1 MGLHRPKAIDDPCHG
16 PRTDY
21 PCWTWRWRTGMLLM
35 VAAALTAV
43 MPTAGAATHAWG
55 HLGRPWPTAAAGA
68 IGFAASPSSATV
80 RCPFSRRNQ
89 YHLRLSAAS
98 GGGSAYGS
106 SSGGSPHRHSS
117 RTCLR
122 PPAISFWGQL
132 HDQHRCQTHQH
143 YGCQVTAQPLPVG
156 YGGRASPL
164 SARAGV
170 GVGMNVS
177 SSTEILQSVEGEETT
192 VTLTEA
198 GGRPHTATSRA
209 RISAAN
215 KGKEPWNKGGRHSEE
230 TRRKIAEGARNAAR
244 KRREATALSLGMT
257 LEEYDDMK
265 QRRKP
270 SEKNPEVTM
279 ETRLKISA
287 RLKEKWKDPIY
298 RERRKGCMPNRQGVA
313 HSEETKARIA
323 AAVKARWQDPAY
335 REKIT
340 SRVASEE
347 TRAKIGKIIKDQ
359 WADPEIRQVRMAKM
373 MPKTEEHKK
382 RISEGVRNRWAD
394 PEFRKQ
400 TSEKMRAAA
409 HARIIATGG
418 VPKPR
423 RERRPRTPR
432 APGTGSA
439 KSRGGPDVSRMAARN
454 MAKWARM
461 GRAVEAKMEREVR
474 RESKRAAAAAKL
486 AAKEAKLEAERL
498 AQEEE
503 DKLVEGLDELEMVL
517 MRQTLRAK
525 KQHRIARAA
534 KEAAKVAE
542 EERAARE
549 PIREPEQEVP
559 EGFEMVEMNGRMVLR
574 MK

>member
-1 MGLHRPKAIDDPCHG
+1 MADGDVQTSWWQSAREGTWEGCANGRTWIGLTVPSKTRLRLKCNSPVRKTKENNTCSLREVIQLPLAKTMGLHRPKAIDDPCRG

-244 KRREATALSLGMT
+244 KRREATALSLVRGG
-257 LEEYDDMK
+257 D
-265 QRRKP
+265 
-270 SEKNPEVTM
+270 
-279 ETRLKISA
+279 
-287 RLKEKWKDPIY
+287 
-298 RERRKGCMPNRQGVA
+298 
-313 HSEETKARIA
+313 
-323 AAVKARWQDPAY
+323 AV
-335 REKIT
+335 
-340 SRVASEE
+340 
-347 TRAKIGKIIKDQ
+347 
-359 WADPEIRQVRMAKM
+359 
-373 MPKTEEHKK
+373 
-382 RISEGVRNRWAD
+382 
-394 PEFRKQ
+394 
-400 TSEKMRAAA
+400 
-409 HARIIATGG
+409 
-418 VPKPR
+418 
-423 RERRPRTPR
+423 
-432 APGTGSA
+432 APG
-439 KSRGGPDVSRMAARN
+439 
-454 MAKWARM
+454 
-461 GRAVEAKMEREVR
+461 
-474 RESKRAAAAAKL
+474 
-486 AAKEAKLEAERL
+486 
-498 AQEEE
+498 
-503 DKLVEGLDELEMVL
+503 
-517 MRQTLRAK
+517 
-525 KQHRIARAA
+525 
-534 KEAAKVAE
+534 
-542 EERAARE
+542 
-549 PIREPEQEVP
+549 
-559 EGFEMVEMNGRMVLR
+559 
-574 MK
+574 